1 MKIEFNQESEFVLEK
16 QDKYAD
22 WITRVLNSEN
32 ALIGPV
38 SYIFCDDNYLLAI
51 NQKYLNH
58 DTLTDII
65 TFDYSEGSSVSGD
78 IFISV
83 QRVEENAKDF
93 NVESEVELKRVMA
106 HGLLHLLGYNDKS
119 EEEKRLMRAK
129 EDEKILMF
137 HVEQ

>member
-1 MKIEFNQESEFVLEK
+1 MTIEFNQESDFVLEEK
-16 QDKYAD
+16 DKYAD
-22 WITRVLNSEN
+22 WITRVVYSEN
-32 ALIGPV
+32 SQIGPI
-38 SYIFCDDNYLLAI
+38 SYIFCDDNFLLAI

-83 QRVEENAKDF
+83 ERVEENAKDF
-93 NVESEVELKRVMA
+93 EVDLKVELKRVMA
-106 HGLLHLLGYNDKS
+106 HGVLHLLGFNDKS
-119 EEEKRLMRAK
+119 EEEKELMRAK